1 MESNLKKYSLFLT
14 IFIIY
19 IIISMVIFPSLY
31 ISQTLAGLNAWA
43 LNVLPSVLPFIF
55 FTKVLSSLG
64 GIEKITSHF
73 PMQRLYRTPSISGY
87 VFLMSIISG
96 YPVGAKMTA
105 DLYQSGKVT
114 REEAFRM
121 TSFCST
127 SGPMFIIGAVGVG
140 MLLSPRAGYIIL
152 LSHIIAAFLNGFLYR
167 KIKAKE
173 LPHEKIVVDKNTNDL
188 GSMVLDSALSIISV
202 GAIIA
207 IFFVIITSLSPLLSF
222 LPKSIASIFA
232 GLIEITRGC
241 KDISLCLSPDFAI
254 CACSF
259 IISFGGISTMLQS
272 LTMLSKIKM
281 PVWLFTLQKFSHAV
295 LALLISILLVMIF

>member
-1 MESNLKKYSLFLT
+1 MKNYRFFLS

-19 IIISMVIFPSLY
+19 IIISMVISPSLY
-31 ISQTLAGLNAWA
+31 IQETLAGINAWA

-64 GIEKITSHF
+64 SIEKISCF
-73 PMQRLYRTPSISGY
+73 MPMQKLYRTPSVSGY

-96 YPVGAKMTA
+96 YPVGAKMTC
-105 DLYQSGKVT
+105 DLYLSGKVS

-121 TSFCST
+121 TAFCST

-152 LSHIIAAFLNGFLYR
+152 IAHIFGAIINGFLYR
-167 KIKAKE
+167 KVKAAE
-173 LPHEKIVVDKNTNDL
+173 LPRENSEVDKAGSDI

-207 IFFVIITSLSPLLSF
+207 IFFVVITSLSPILSF
-222 LPKSIASIFA
+222 LPTPISSILA

-241 KDISLCLSPDFAI
+241 KDIALAMPTGLAI
-254 CACSF
+254 PACSF
-259 IISFGGISTMLQS
+259 IISFGGVSTMLQS
-272 LTMLSKIKM
+272 LTMLGKIKM
-281 PVWLFTLQKFSHAV
+281 PIWLFALQKFTHAI
-295 LALLISILLVMIF
+295 LALIISCFLVVIF